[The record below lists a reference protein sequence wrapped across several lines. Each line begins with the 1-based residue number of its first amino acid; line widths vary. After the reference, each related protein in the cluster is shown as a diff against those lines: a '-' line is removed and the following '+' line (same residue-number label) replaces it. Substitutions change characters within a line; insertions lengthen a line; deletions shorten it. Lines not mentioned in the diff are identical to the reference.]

1 MADATRTAL
10 SVSRASARGCT
21 TRQGTR
27 ANAPLALLP
36 IAAALAL
43 PVPALSQAG
52 DSSKSPSVLAQAV
65 LPAVEVTGQKPRPP
79 GLGYRPGRS
88 SASGF
93 RDKPVLETPF
103 SVSAFSAELIE
114 DQQARSVA
122 EVLKNDP
129 AVSLA
134 SDPLWYDRVNVRG
147 FYLSVDAVQRD
158 GLSINDQGSIA
169 LENKAAV
176 ELAKGPASMRY
187 GFTSPGGVLNYV
199 VKRPTDNPL
208 ARASLQVNGFGGY
221 GAHADFGGRFG
232 AGNAF
237 GVRVNAAVEEL
248 ASYVDE
254 FNGDRKFFST
264 LVDWR
269 WSDRLLLELDFEHQR
284 GEKTAPGSPA
294 LWWWDS
300 VAEARAAFPRLN
312 ARTYA
317 ALPWNTE
324 PNEQTY
330 LASRASYRLD
340 ENWRLKLNGQLAYLS
355 RDQLSLNP
363 VSVQPDGS
371 YQAFVYAS
379 QGQERNNQAL
389 QWVVEGDV
397 RTGVLKHELAFGLDT
412 LRRDYRGSDAFYDV
426 IGASNLFAPSAIAN
440 PNVASTPAYL
450 SNRTRQRSYFVSDT
464 VHIGGQWQVLAGLR
478 RTEIEVGERAGID
491 APLRTTYDKA
501 VVNPTAAVLFKPA
514 GLWTIYGSYAEGIE
528 QGGTA
533 PLGTVNQN
541 SVLEPIE
548 SKQVEL
554 GTKLQMFEGALLT
567 AALFEIDKAL
577 EYINGSNVYV
587 QDGRQVHRGVELTV
601 QGQVLPMLR
610 VIAGTAWLQAKVE
623 DSGDVT
629 LDGKRPQ
636 GVPQWQA
643 NVYADLDLGTWQPGL
658 SVNGGV
664 YYGGKKAIDAENT
677 WFADAFVRLDLGAR
691 YTQRLTAGRSA
702 TYRLVIENVTDQ
714 RYLANT
720 TWGALTFGAPR
731 TVKAAATVDF

>member
-1 MADATRTAL
+1 
-10 SVSRASARGCT
+10 
-21 TRQGTR
+21 
-27 ANAPLALLP
+27 LLP
-36 IAAALAL
+36 IAAALVL
-43 PVPALSQAG
+43 PVSAWAQ
-52 DSSKSPSVLAQAV
+52 DSESSTAQSALAQAA
-65 LPAVEVTGQKPRPP
+65 LPGVEVTGQKPRPP
-79 GLGYRPGRS
+79 ELGYRPGRS
-88 SASGF
+88 AASGF
-93 RDKPVLETPF
+93 RDTPVLETPF
-103 SVSAFSAELIE
+103 SVSVFSAELIE

-129 AVSLA
+129 AVTLA

-147 FYLSVDAVQRD
+147 FYLSTDAVQRD

-176 ELAKGPASMRY
+176 ELTKGPASMRY

-208 ARASLQVNGFGGY
+208 ARASLQANGFGGY
-221 GAHADFGGRFG
+221 GANADFGGRFG

-264 LVDWR
+264 FFDWR
-269 WSDRLLLELDFEHQR
+269 WSDQLLIELDFEHQQ
-284 GEKTAPGSPA
+284 GEKTAPGSPS

-300 VAEARAAFPRLN
+300 VAEARAAFPRLD
-312 ARTYA
+312 AKTYVA
-317 ALPWNTE
+317 QPWNVE

-330 LASRASYRLD
+330 FAGRASYRF
-340 ENWRLKLNGQLAYLS
+340 NAQWRMRLAGQSAYLS
-355 RDQLSLNP
+355 RDQLSLGP
-363 VSVQPDGS
+363 VSVQPDGTFD
-371 YQAFVYAS
+371 AFLYAAPD
-379 QGQERNNQAL
+379 QERNNHAL

-397 RTGVLKHELAFGLDT
+397 ITGTLKHELAFGIDD
-412 LRRDYRGSDAFYDV
+412 LRRDMTAPDGFYDS
-426 IGASNLFAPSAIAN
+426 IGTGNLFTPRAIAN
-440 PNVASTPAYL
+440 PNVASTPSYL
-450 SNRTRQRSYFVSDT
+450 FNRTEQRSYFLSDT
-464 VHIGGQWQVLAGLR
+464 IRIGERWQVLGGLR
-478 RTEIEVGERAGID
+478 RTEIEISGQAAAG
-491 APLRTTYDKA
+491 APRMTSYDKS

-514 GLWTIYGSYAEGIE
+514 AAWTVYGSYAEGIE

-533 PLGTVNQN
+533 PLGTANQN
-541 SVLEPIE
+541 EVLDPLQ

-554 GTKLQMFEGALLT
+554 GSKLQLPGGALLT
-567 AALFEIDKAL
+567 AALFEIDRGL
-577 EYINGSNVYV
+577 EYVNSANVYV
-587 QDGRQVHRGVELTV
+587 QDGRQVHRGVELAV

-610 VIAGTAWLQAKVE
+610 VVAGTAWLQAKVE
-623 DSGDVT
+623 DSGDPT

-643 NVYADLDLGTWQPGL
+643 NVFADLDLGTWQPGL

-664 YYGGKKAIDAENT
+664 YYGGKKAIDIENT

-691 YTQRLTAGRSA
+691 YMQRLAAGRSA
-702 TYRLVIENVTDQ
+702 TYRLVIENVADK